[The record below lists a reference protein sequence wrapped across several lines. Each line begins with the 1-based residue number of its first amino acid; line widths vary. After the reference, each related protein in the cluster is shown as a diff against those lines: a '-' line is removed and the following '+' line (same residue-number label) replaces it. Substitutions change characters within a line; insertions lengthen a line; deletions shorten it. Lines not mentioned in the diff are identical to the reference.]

1 MIKKV
6 LVGLLVSS
14 ALFAGVENM
23 IPSFSDFDTNRDGK
37 ITKKELEV
45 AQKNRMEKQ
54 SQSGKMMKNIDNKP
68 SFESMDANKN
78 GSVDTLEFSEHQAA
92 HRAKMR
98 NK

>member
-1 MIKKV
+1 MIKKI

-37 ITKKELEV
+37 ITKNEFEI
-45 AQKNRMEKQ
+45 AQKNRMEKM
-54 SQSGKMMKNIDNKP
+54 SASGRMMRNVDNKP

-78 GSVDTLEFSEHQAA
+78 SSVDTSEFSEHRAA